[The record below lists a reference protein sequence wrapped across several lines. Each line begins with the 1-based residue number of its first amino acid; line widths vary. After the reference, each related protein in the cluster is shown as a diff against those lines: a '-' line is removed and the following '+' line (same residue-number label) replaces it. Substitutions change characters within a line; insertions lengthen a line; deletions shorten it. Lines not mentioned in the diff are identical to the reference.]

1 MVRKISI
8 AVTFLALSG
17 CATNTASSE
26 RVAATSSTTDAPI
39 RAAEELGANKIPEA
53 ALELQL
59 AKDETEQ
66 AKQFMKNGKKERSQM
81 MLARA
86 QADAELAVAL
96 ARQAPIQAEA
106 EKAVEQVKTLQQT
119 PVSQ

>member
-1 MVRKISI
+1 M
-8 AVTFLALSG
+8 L
-17 CATNTASSE
+17 
-26 RVAATSSTTDAPI
+26 TS
-39 RAAEELGANKIPEA
+39 KVPEA

-66 AKQFMKNGKKERSQM
+66 AKQLIKNGKKERSQM

-86 QADAELAVAL
+86 EADAELAVAL
-96 ARQAPIQAEA
+96 ARHAPIQADA
-106 EKAVEQVKTLQQT
+106 EKAVEQVRTLQQT